1 MLWRPVLRRS
11 RLLITPVAGVLTILL
26 WSLRFEG
33 VPNLF
38 PAAVR
43 QLIYPLH
50 EWTFGRPTFAYLRQ
64 LEASQWLD
72 RGGIEALQLGKL
84 TTLLQLCRDHSPW
97 HAARIVAAGVSVASG
112 SPQLTMDD
120 LRRLPLMDKADA
132 ATNRERIVWRDVPG
146 GAFRYSTGGSSG
158 TPLVFYFGR
167 DRQASDAAGRMRA
180 RRWWGVD
187 VGEREV
193 YLWGAPVELNKTDR
207 IKRLRDRLVNHL
219 LLNAFE
225 MSAET
230 MDSYLDAI
238 RAWQP
243 ACIYGYASSVALLAS
258 HVEGR
263 GIRYALPSLK
273 VVCTTGE
280 PLYPDQRE
288 MIARVFGVPVANE
301 FGARDSGFIA
311 HESPAGQM
319 LVMSESTLLEVLDPE
334 GKPVAPGET
343 GEAVI
348 TGLCSQAQPFIRY
361 RTGDMVRLSDK
372 PCAQGRGLH
381 VIDSVQGRKTDFV
394 IRSDGT
400 VMHALAII
408 YVLREL
414 DEVREFKFIQHET
427 RRTEVLIVPRGSWT
441 EEASRRVVTGIQ
453 GRLGSDCDVEIRL
466 VEAIAPEASG
476 KHRYVVSHVRLPF

>member
-1 MLWRPVLRRS
+1 MHPFL
-11 RLLITPVAGVLTILL
+11 
-26 WSLRFEG
+26 
-33 VPNLF
+33 
-38 PAAVR
+38 VR
-43 QLIYPLH
+43 QLVYPLH
-50 EWTFGRPTFAYLRQ
+50 ERAFHRPTFCYLQ
-64 LEASQWLD
+64 EIEASQWLD
-72 RGGIEALQLGKL
+72 RACVEALQLRKFAQ
-84 TTLLQLCRDHSPW
+84 LLRVCRDHSPW
-97 HAARIVAAGVSVASG
+97 HAERIAAARLDLGDG
-112 SPQLTMDD
+112 TTLGFED

-132 ATNRERIVWRDVPG
+132 AANRGRIVWPGVPG
-146 GAFRYSTGGSSG
+146 GAFRYTTGGSSG
-158 TPLVFYFGR
+158 TPLVFYYGR

-207 IKRLRDRLVNHL
+207 IKRFRDRLVNHL

-225 MSAET
+225 MSPAT
-230 MDSYLDAI
+230 MDQYLDAI
-238 RAWQP
+238 RAWRP

-258 HVEGR
+258 HIEGR
-263 GIRYALPSLK
+263 TVRFRLPSLK

-288 MIARVFGVPVANE
+288 IIGRAFGVPVANE
-301 FGARDSGFIA
+301 YGARDSGFIA

-319 LVMSESTLLEVLDPE
+319 LVMSECTLLEVLDAE
-334 GKPVAPGET
+334 GRPVAPGQT

-361 RTGDMVRLSDK
+361 RTGDMVMLSDK
-372 PCAQGRGLH
+372 PCAEGRGLH
-381 VIDSVQGRKTDFV
+381 VIEAVQGRKTDFV
-394 IRSDGT
+394 VRSDGT

-427 RRTEVLIVPRGSWT
+427 SRAEVLIVPHGAWS
-441 EEASRRVVTGIQ
+441 EEATGRVVAGVQ
-453 GRLGSDCDVEIRL
+453 ARLGTDCAVAVTL
-466 VEAIAPEASG
+466 VDAIAPEASG
-476 KHRYVVSHVRLPF
+476 KHRYVVSHVALPF